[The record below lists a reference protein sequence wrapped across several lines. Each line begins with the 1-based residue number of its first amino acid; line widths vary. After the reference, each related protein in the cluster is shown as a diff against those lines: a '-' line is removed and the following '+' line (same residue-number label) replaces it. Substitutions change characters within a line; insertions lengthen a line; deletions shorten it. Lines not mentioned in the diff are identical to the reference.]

1 MDACRNLE
9 HGEGACGCLAWL
21 LVVDRMEQACYLRW
35 VMTIIIIISNVV
47 DVVDVVNVDVD
58 VDVDDDVDDDVVVIA
73 FVVFDVDDDV
83 LMLMSS
89 DYDYG

>member
-1 MDACRNLE
+1 VDACRNLE

-47 DVVDVVNVDVD
+47 DVVDVDV
-58 VDVDDDVDDDVVVIA
+58 VDVDDDDDDAVVVIA

-89 DYDYG
+89 GYDYG